1 MDEKKYLVEK
11 NLELKEYFYCLY
23 DEYQLENVQ
32 EMINQLIAWY
42 SIKYEDQYLAKI
54 IDDVSSK
61 EEFDISKKL
70 EEFSKKNQEIYT
82 AMNFDS
88 LINHY
93 STFELDLFYGKN
105 CNSDEMKAFQKE
117 ILIAVGWGLIYHK
130 HTSLEYGFCRAKIM
144 MEEFRQQYHLELN
157 PDIYKSVIF
166 RKYTL
171 EDEEIRKKIEQINS
185 QKKTDEIGTK
195 KRKLTRIRSFFQG

>member
-42 SIKYEDQYLAKI
+42 SIKYEDQYLAKV

-82 AMNFDS
+82 AMNFDA

-130 HTSLEYGFCRAKIM
+130 HTSLEYGFCRARIM